1 MCNDSDFG
9 CFLDEGCFTAEG
21 ERFDFVCIQT
31 SDYKRPCIGIGL
43 LLFFFTCVQCH
54 YLIIEG
60 FLVPF
65 KVSSINNAK
74 LKYEASLKANFSDHT
89 SVVHAFLSEFSTKE
103 RVLLS
108 FALIQL
114 QTLRLI
120 EHCNYVSWGNI
131 FEQALLLPLP
141 FHSIKEIALITIV
154 MQVKQPNVP

>member
-1 MCNDSDFG
+1 MFSWW
-9 CFLDEGCFTAEG
+9 
-21 ERFDFVCIQT
+21 R
-31 SDYKRPCIGIGL
+31 L
-43 LLFFFTCVQCH
+43 LHRGGRKIWFRLYTDKWLQKAMHWNRIITFFFTCVQCH